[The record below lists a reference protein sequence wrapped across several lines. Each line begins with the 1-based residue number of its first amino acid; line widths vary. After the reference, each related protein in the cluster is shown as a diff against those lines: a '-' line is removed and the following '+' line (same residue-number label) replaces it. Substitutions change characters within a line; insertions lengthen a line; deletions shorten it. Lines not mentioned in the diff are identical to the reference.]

1 MASRYDKTC
10 VMCGKHY
17 KYCSGGCDDYRG
29 YPLWMTSF
37 CSDPCHTVFNVIMD
51 YRTATKTPQECAAI
65 LKATDLSGRD
75 KFNKSTN
82 DFIDEILT
90 VGAIAAAVPEV
101 EEVVYAEDAA
111 PVVEET
117 APVVEK
123 EEATSVVE
131 EATPVVEKHESVPAG
146 VNFKNYSKHNSKNY
160 KK

>member
-90 VGAIAAAVPEV
+90 VGAITAAVPV
-101 EEVVYAEDAA
+101 EEVK
-111 PVVEET
+111 
-117 APVVEK
+117 PVVEK
-123 EEATSVVE
+123 EEAAPVVEEATPVFE

>member
-82 DFIDEILT
+82 DFIDEILA
-90 VGAIAAAVPEV
+90 VGSIAAAVPV
-101 EEVVYAEDAA
+101 EEVK
-111 PVVEET
+111 PI
-117 APVVEK
+117 VEK
-123 EEATSVVE
+123 EEATSVVEEATPVFE

>member
-65 LKATDLSGRD
+65 LRATDLSGRD

-82 DFIDEILT
+82 DFIDEIFT
-90 VGAIAAAVPEV
+90 VGAMKPDVV
-101 EEVVYAEDAA
+101 EEATPVVEEEAA
-111 PVVEET
+111 PVVE
-117 APVVEK
+117 K
-123 EEATSVVE
+123 

-146 VNFKNYSKHNSKNY
+146 VNFKNYSKHNGKNY